1 MIRLLPLALASL
13 WNRRLTAGLTVIVVA
28 LSVSLLLGVERLRN
42 DARESFASTVS
53 RTDLIVGARS
63 GPVQLLLYSVFH
75 IGDATN
81 EVSWPAVQ
89 RIAARQEVAW
99 VVPLS
104 LGDSHRG
111 FRVVGTTPDFFRHYR
126 YGDGRRIGF
135 AAGRPFADVFEAV
148 VGAEVAAR
156 LGYRDGVRITLFHG
170 SGAHV
175 ADHGDKPFTVV
186 GVLSPTGTPVDR
198 SVLVG
203 LDGIEAIHLN
213 WQGGAPISGLHI
225 APEQVKKF
233 DLSPKRVTAAL
244 VGLKNRAMVFRLQ
257 RAINEDAAEPL
268 LAILPG
274 VALDQL
280 WDVVGIG
287 ARVLMAVSGLVV
299 TVGLAGLVAVVV
311 ASLGERRRE
320 LAILRA
326 LGAGPRDVF
335 FLVGTESLLLTVA
348 GCVLGVAVVQGL
360 AAAMAGWLQASHGL
374 VVAPGWPTGREWM
387 LLGAVLLAGLVA
399 STVPAARAYRQS
411 LADGMTVK
419 I

>member
-148 VGAEVAAR
+148 VGAEV
-156 LGYRDGVRITLFHG
+156 
-170 SGAHV
+170 
-175 ADHGDKPFTVV
+175 
-186 GVLSPTGTPVDR
+186 
-198 SVLVG
+198 
-203 LDGIEAIHLN
+203 
-213 WQGGAPISGLHI
+213 
-225 APEQVKKF
+225 
-233 DLSPKRVTAAL
+233 
-244 VGLKNRAMVFRLQ
+244 
-257 RAINEDAAEPL
+257 
-268 LAILPG
+268 
-274 VALDQL
+274 
-280 WDVVGIG
+280 
-287 ARVLMAVSGLVV
+287 
-299 TVGLAGLVAVVV
+299 
-311 ASLGERRRE
+311 
-320 LAILRA
+320 
-326 LGAGPRDVF
+326 
-335 FLVGTESLLLTVA
+335 
-348 GCVLGVAVVQGL
+348 
-360 AAAMAGWLQASHGL
+360 
-374 VVAPGWPTGREWM
+374 
-387 LLGAVLLAGLVA
+387 
-399 STVPAARAYRQS
+399 
-411 LADGMTVK
+411 
-419 I
+419 